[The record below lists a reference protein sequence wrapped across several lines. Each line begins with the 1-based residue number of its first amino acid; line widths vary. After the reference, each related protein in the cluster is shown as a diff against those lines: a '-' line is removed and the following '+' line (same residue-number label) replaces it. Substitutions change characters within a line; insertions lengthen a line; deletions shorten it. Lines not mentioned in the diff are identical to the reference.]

1 MPQQDIAEILKE
13 VRRIQI
19 SANRQVNDF
28 LAGEYL
34 SAFKG
39 RGMVFEEVREYMPGD
54 EIRTI
59 DWNVTARTGSPYVKR
74 FCEERELTVLLA
86 VDISASGMF
95 GSGRKSKMETAAQ
108 VAAVLMFS
116 ALKNNDKVGLILFA
130 NGVRRYI
137 PPRKGRSNVLRL
149 IRDLLTVEPIRE
161 KTDIPATM
169 EFLAHVQRRK
179 AVVFVMSDFLGPEC
193 SHALSVANQKHDV
206 IAVSMSDPRE
216 YAIPDVGFI
225 VLEDAE
231 TGEVRELDTR
241 HPEVRRLF
249 AQKAETRREALSDHM
264 RRSGIDLLDI
274 RTDQPYAQ
282 SLQAFFRMREKRF
295 R

>member
-1 MPQQDIAEILKE
+1 MPQREIAEILKE

-19 SANRQVNDF
+19 TASRQVNDF
-28 LAGEYL
+28 LAGGYL

-39 RGMVFEEVREYMPGD
+39 RGMVFEEVREYVPGD
-54 EIRTI
+54 EIRSI
-59 DWNVTARTGSPYVKR
+59 DWNVTARTGHPYVKR

-95 GSGRKSKMETAAQ
+95 GSQNRSMLETAAH

-116 ALKNNDKVGLILFA
+116 ALKNNDKVGLVLFA
-130 NGVRRYI
+130 DGVRRYV

-149 IRDLLTVEPIRE
+149 IRDLLAVEPVRE
-161 KTDIPATM
+161 VTDIGAAL
-169 EFLAHVQRRK
+169 EFIRRVQRRR

-193 SHALSVANQKHDV
+193 SRVLAIANQRHDV
-206 IAVSMSDPRE
+206 IAMNLADPRE
-216 YAIPDVGFI
+216 ETLPDVGFI
-225 VLEDAE
+225 LLEDAE

-241 HPEVRRLF
+241 SRAVRRLF
-249 AQKAETRREALSDHM
+249 EQIAAKRRFALETGM
-264 RRSGIDLLDI
+264 RRMGVDRLEI
-274 RTDQPYAQ
+274 RTDRPYAQ
-282 SLQAFFRMREKRF
+282 TLQAFFRMRERRF